1 MAARKTAPKAAKKA
15 PAKAPKPAA
24 KPAPKTPKPAKAAPK
39 SAPKAAEKPAKAASH
54 PKLDATQLKTTG
66 KIVKLAETVLSQV
79 DRRKNPMI
87 SIPTRSL
94 ANTFY
99 DERRQIVQLGDEKTE
114 RSFFNIS
121 MAKKFMQT
129 FLVADACRE
138 LVESGKTTSIRDL
151 YYMTKHT
158 IGDTKNNTFEE
169 QEESDPIIEDLEVTV
184 NSLREEL
191 HLFASN
197 RGSMVGNMTLVDG
210 GDTIDLRRMGTGGW
224 GIPSIVES
232 DVVQFKKC
240 EAKYVLLVEK
250 DAVFRRFNED
260 KFWKK
265 NNCLLVTGQGQPP
278 RGVRRLLRRLN
289 EELKLPVYVL
299 VDNDPWGF
307 YIYSVIKQGSI
318 NLAYESM
325 RMAVPSA
332 RFIGLSSFDRM
343 KYDLPDNVTI
353 KLDDSDVSRTKQMLN
368 YKWFDKP
375 KWKRELDQMMKS
387 GVKLEIEALSAKGIS
402 FITEEYL
409 PRKLGERDWLD

>member
-1 MAARKTAPKAAKKA
+1 MAARKTAPKAAPKKPA
-15 PAKAPKPAA
+15 PAKPAA
-24 KPAPKTPKPAKAAPK
+24 KAPRSAKPAP
-39 SAPKAAEKPAKAASH
+39 AEKPAGKPGKAAH
-54 PKLDATQLKTTG
+54 PKVDATQAKTMG
-66 KIVKLAETVLSQV
+66 KIVKLAENVLGQV
-79 DRRKNPMI
+79 DKRRNPTI
-87 SIPTRSL
+87 AIPTRSL

-151 YYMTKHT
+151 YYITKHT
-158 IGDTKNNTFEE
+158 LGDTKNNTFEE

-197 RGSMVGNMTLVDG
+197 KGSMAGELTLVDA
-210 GDTIDLRRMGTGGW
+210 GDTIDLRRVGSGGW
-224 GIPSIVES
+224 SVPSIVEKE
-232 DVVQFKKC
+232 VIQFKKC
-240 EAKYVLLVEK
+240 DAKYVLLVEK
-250 DAVFRRFNED
+250 DAVWRRFNED
-260 KFWKK
+260 KYWRTNK
-265 NNCLLVTGQGQPP
+265 CLIVHGGGQPP

-289 EELKLPVYVL
+289 EELNLPVYVL

-307 YIYSVIKQGSI
+307 YIYSVVKQGSI

-325 RMAVPSA
+325 RMAVPGA
-332 RFIGLSSFDRM
+332 RFVGLSSFDR
-343 KYDLPDNVTI
+343 DRFALPNNVTI
-353 KLDDSDVSRTKQMLN
+353 RLDDSDVSRTKQMLS

-375 KWKRELDQMMKS
+375 KWKRELDHMIKS
-387 GVKLEIEALSAKGIS
+387 GVKLELEALSSKGIS

-409 PRKLGERDWLD
+409 PRKLAERDWLD